1 MRRTHIKRAFAR
13 ALFTKA
19 LHRLI
24 NYFVM
29 KKSYIKLARQP
40 EVIRTT
46 QKDVQYTTEINQ
58 NVLDI
63 AQFLSRNNRN
73 LIKFSEISKVLSNI
87 FYHGFAT
94 LNRLQTLGEEYTGII
109 QIDSRTNVLPTK
121 FIQLI
126 AIILEFAGESF
137 LIKILKVYE
146 RKVEVNNELLPE
158 ARETILKLIRAVRS
172 SLPYMKAL
180 HRGLFYLNSGQLQ
193 VSKRLTG
200 INYVLVRFWLNEHH
214 SIKGYKFLGVVTI
227 LQVVFSLCAK
237 LKEKLAE
244 RKLKAATSSIGIT
257 RTTYREQKNT
267 ESTKKC
273 VLCLEYRTD
282 VTATH
287 CGHIF
292 CWNCIL
298 ELLRF
303 KNECPM
309 CRDPLSS
316 SSVIYL
322 QNYS

>member
-1 MRRTHIKRAFAR
+1 
-13 ALFTKA
+13 
-19 LHRLI
+19 
-24 NYFVM
+24 M

-46 QKDVQYTTEINQ
+46 QKDVQYTSEINH
-58 NVLDI
+58 NVLEI
-63 AQFLSRNNRN
+63 AQFLSTNNRS
-73 LIKFSEISKVLSNI
+73 LIKFSELSKTLSNI

-109 QIDSRTNVLPTK
+109 QIDSRTDQLPSK
-121 FIQLI
+121 FVQLI

-137 LIKILKVYE
+137 LIKVLKVYA
-146 RKVEVNNELLPE
+146 RKVEVSDELLPE
-158 ARETILKLIRAVRS
+158 ARETILRLIRAVRS

-214 SIKGYKFLGVVTI
+214 SVKGYKFLGVITI
-227 LQVVFSLCAK
+227 LQVVFSLCAR

-244 RKLKAATSSIGIT
+244 RKLKAASPSAGIT
-257 RTTYREQKNT
+257 RTAYREQRNI
-267 ESTKKC
+267 ESLKKC
-273 VLCLEYRTD
+273 VLCLENRTD
-282 VTATH
+282 ITATR

-309 CRDPLSS
+309 CREALSS
-316 SSVIYL
+316 SSVILL